1 MRQNI
6 LYTDEGGYWIA
17 EYPGLPGCIS
27 QGEAKEETI
36 ENIMD
41 AKSWMR
47 NEL

>member
-17 EYPGLPGCIS
+17 ECPGLPGYIG
-27 QGEAKEETI
+27 QGEAKEEAI

-41 AKSWMR
+41 AKSRMR